1 MLDQITGQEI
11 TFNSYQVG
19 TQATAKYPSDIIPDP
34 LYLVLGMVGESGE
47 VAEKMKKLYRDYKGV
62 IPSPE
67 WKADMKK
74 ELGDVLYYLSALAFK
89 LDITLEEI
97 AVHNQEK
104 LLSRLERGKLH
115 GSGDNR

>member
-1 MLDQITGQEI
+1 MNDQITGQEI
-11 TFNSYQVG
+11 TFNSYQNG

-47 VAEKMKKLYRDYKGV
+47 VAEKIKKLYRDNKGV

-67 WKADMKK
+67 WKEDMKK
-74 ELGDVLYYLSALAFK
+74 ELGDVLYYLAALAWM
-89 LDITLEEI
+89 LDIPLEDI
-97 AVHNQEK
+97 AVHNQAK
-104 LLSRLERGKLH
+104 LLSRLQRGVLH